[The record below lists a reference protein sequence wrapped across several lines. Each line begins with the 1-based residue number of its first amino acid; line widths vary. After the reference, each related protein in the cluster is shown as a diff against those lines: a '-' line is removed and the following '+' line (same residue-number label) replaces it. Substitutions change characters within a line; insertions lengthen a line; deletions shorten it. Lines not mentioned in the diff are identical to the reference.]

1 MQLRKINKN
10 ILLIILFMLTIG
22 LFACEIPHEHE
33 YINGECVC
41 GEKEP
46 HIHSYGNWEV
56 VKEATEL
63 EEGLKIRTC
72 SCGEKETE
80 VISKLDKSDN
90 DVPEFITDIFGED
103 VVMYDNDDVNPYN
116 INLDKYGSDVYAIFY
131 EPDFESISD
140 PYVGVSKTEF
150 YNNYEVA
157 TSYED
162 SMYRTNHGLM
172 SGDITPQGHI
182 PETSDLDN
190 TIRCTT
196 ATYVLSTDG
205 SYLAYIP
212 NSINEDTI
220 IFYGA
225 AYTSLNDVANYLLA
239 FGEVPKNSNYNKNS
253 KGRNQSVSEWG
264 EYGRCNTGAF
274 SGDTSKYPYEPLL
287 PTITKNRFVETDF
300 GTLGGYSNINE
311 VTGTTYHQEIYNDG
325 TRIERGAAR
334 FVFTSD
340 SSVTSIDERYVFYTY
355 NHYNDFQEFLNYEN
369 GWGIRFGNVSAGN
382 PYCSSSKDYY
392 ASNLYPVGLYPETIK
407 KSSTDLK

>member
-131 EPDFESISD
+131 EPDFES
-140 PYVGVSKTEF
+140 K
-150 YNNYEVA
+150 
-157 TSYED
+157 
-162 SMYRTNHGLM
+162 
-172 SGDITPQGHI
+172 
-182 PETSDLDN
+182 
-190 TIRCTT
+190 
-196 ATYVLSTDG
+196 
-205 SYLAYIP
+205 
-212 NSINEDTI
+212 
-220 IFYGA
+220 
-225 AYTSLNDVANYLLA
+225 
-239 FGEVPKNSNYNKNS
+239 
-253 KGRNQSVSEWG
+253 
-264 EYGRCNTGAF
+264 
-274 SGDTSKYPYEPLL
+274 
-287 PTITKNRFVETDF
+287 
-300 GTLGGYSNINE
+300 
-311 VTGTTYHQEIYNDG
+311 
-325 TRIERGAAR
+325 
-334 FVFTSD
+334 
-340 SSVTSIDERYVFYTY
+340 
-355 NHYNDFQEFLNYEN
+355 
-369 GWGIRFGNVSAGN
+369 
-382 PYCSSSKDYY
+382 
-392 ASNLYPVGLYPETIK
+392 
-407 KSSTDLK
+407 